1 MRVAVVDDEKDM
13 RLSITQWL
21 TLSGYETESYSS
33 AEDALTQIGSDYP
46 GIVVTD
52 IKMPGMDGMQ
62 FLKRIMALDTTLP
75 VILITGHGDVPMAVE
90 AMRLGAFNFLEKPFN
105 PEALTQ
111 LVKLAIQNRRS
122 SLSTR
127 DLRSELSDGSK
138 IIKKLAGTSKFME
151 KLKEDILDFSQSDAP
166 ILIEGETGSG
176 KTLVAHA
183 VHAVSQKS
191 SKKLITVH
199 CGAFDN
205 ETISKRLFGP
215 TNDDENFLSAFEEAR
230 GGTLILED
238 IETLNKE
245 AQGKLLEKLVKLENS
260 SETRV
265 ITICNH
271 VSSVLPKN
279 LLREDL
285 YFRLSSLKISV
296 PPLRKRSADI
306 LDLFSQYTIIF
317 SEEYG
322 CSPPLLT
329 SDQSSQ
335 LLQSPWQG
343 NVRQLINVAEQVI
356 MQTRRGEVNLTSLL
370 LETDDKTEIATTS
383 EGKPLKEYVE
393 TFEKSLIEKFMRKH
407 KGSINKVMEELLIP
421 RRTLNEKMAKYSLQ
435 RNDYLE

>member
-33 AEDALTQIGSDYP
+33 AEDALAQIGSDYP

-62 FLKRIMALDTTLP
+62 LLKRIMAQDTTLP

-122 SLSTR
+122 SLSNR

-245 AQGKLLEKLVKLENS
+245 AQGKLLEKLETLQFAPKS
-260 SETRV
+260 SGNNTE
-265 ITICNH
+265 
-271 VSSVLPKN
+271 
-279 LLREDL
+279 LLNE
-285 YFRLSSLKISV
+285 
-296 PPLRKRSADI
+296 
-306 LDLFSQYTIIF
+306 SQ
-317 SEEYG
+317 
-322 CSPPLLT
+322 
-329 SDQSSQ
+329 
-335 LLQSPWQG
+335 
-343 NVRQLINVAEQVI
+343 
-356 MQTRRGEVNLTSLL
+356 
-370 LETDDKTEIATTS
+370 
-383 EGKPLKEYVE
+383 
-393 TFEKSLIEKFMRKH
+393 SLIKILEKE
-407 KGSINKVMEELLIP
+407 S
-421 RRTLNEKMAKYSLQ
+421 
-435 RNDYLE
+435 

>member
-1 MRVAVVDDEKDM
+1 MA
-13 RLSITQWL
+13 
-21 TLSGYETESYSS
+21 
-33 AEDALTQIGSDYP
+33 QIGSDYP

-62 FLKRIMALDTTLP
+62 FLKRIMAQDTTLP

-122 SLSTR
+122 SLSNR

-215 TNDDENFLSAFEEAR
+215 TKDDENFLSAFEEAR

-260 SETRV
+260 LETRV

-317 SEEYG
+317 SGEYG

-343 NVRQLINVAEQVI
+343 NVRQLINVAEQLI

-393 TFEKSLIEKFMRKH
+393 AFEKSLIEKFMRKH

>member
-1 MRVAVVDDEKDM
+1 
-13 RLSITQWL
+13 
-21 TLSGYETESYSS
+21 
-33 AEDALTQIGSDYP
+33 
-46 GIVVTD
+46 
-52 IKMPGMDGMQ
+52 
-62 FLKRIMALDTTLP
+62 
-75 VILITGHGDVPMAVE
+75 MAVE

-122 SLSTR
+122 SLSNR

-199 CGAFDN
+199 CGAFVN

-215 TNDDENFLSAFEEAR
+215 TNDDENFLPAFEEAR

-260 SETRV
+260 LETRV

-317 SEEYG
+317 SGEYG

-335 LLQSPWQG
+335 LLQAPWQG
-343 NVRQLINVAEQVI
+343 NVRQLINVAEQIV
-356 MQTRRGEVNLTSLL
+356 MQTRRGEINLSSLL
-370 LETDDKTEIATTS
+370 LVTDDKTEISTTS

-393 TFEKSLIEKFMRKH
+393 AFEKSLIEKFMRKH

-421 RRTLNEKMAKYSLQ
+421 RRTLNEKMAKYSLH

>member
-1 MRVAVVDDEKDM
+1 MKVAVVDDEKDM

-122 SLSTR
+122 SLSNR

-138 IIKKLAGTSKFME
+138 IIKKLAGTSKFIE

-191 SKKLITVH
+191 SKKLITVY

-215 TNDDENFLSAFEEAR
+215 TNDKVYGPNGDKHIVIRTKENY
-230 GGTLILED
+230 
-238 IETLNKE
+238 N
-245 AQGKLLEKLVKLENS
+245 
-260 SETRV
+260 
-265 ITICNH
+265 
-271 VSSVLPKN
+271 
-279 LLREDL
+279 
-285 YFRLSSLKISV
+285 YFKSLKINENKSYMNSIKPETV
-296 PPLRKRSADI
+296 
-306 LDLFSQYTIIF
+306 
-317 SEEYG
+317 
-322 CSPPLLT
+322 
-329 SDQSSQ
+329 
-335 LLQSPWQG
+335 LQ
-343 NVRQLINVAEQVI
+343 
-356 MQTRRGEVNLTSLL
+356 
-370 LETDDKTEIATTS
+370 
-383 EGKPLKEYVE
+383 
-393 TFEKSLIEKFMRKH
+393 TFEKIIDDNF
-407 KGSINKVMEELLIP
+407 N
-421 RRTLNEKMAKYSLQ
+421 
-435 RNDYLE
+435 